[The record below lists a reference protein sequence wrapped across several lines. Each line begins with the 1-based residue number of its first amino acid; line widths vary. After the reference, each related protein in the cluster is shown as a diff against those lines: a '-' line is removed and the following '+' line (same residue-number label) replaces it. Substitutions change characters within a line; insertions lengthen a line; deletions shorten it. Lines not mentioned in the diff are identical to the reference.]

1 MDHALQTISYI
12 ADIGSVLVIMARR
25 RLARQPASQAH
36 GHRLYKMICHV
47 FHSDD
52 VSSWAPGVLRD
63 RRTRTSPPPSLKP
76 TWPHCHPTGLPWS
89 SVLAAVPIPLVGPTY
104 SNFFHKTVRVAPNSQ
119 NLPCPR
125 PVSPDSLRQQLFSQ
139 NSCRLSPGN
148 LVPGWER

>member
-52 VSSWAPGVLRD
+52 VSSWAPGVLQD
-63 RRTRTSPPPSLKP
+63 RRTRTCPPPFSKAHLA
-76 TWPHCHPTGLPWS
+76 TLSPHCP
-89 SVLAAVPIPLVGPTY
+89 PLVLSAG
-104 SNFFHKTVRVAPNSQ
+104 S
-119 NLPCPR
+119 CPHPSSR
-125 PVSPDSLRQQLFSQ
+125 SHIFQIFT
-139 NSCRLSPGN
+139 
-148 LVPGWER
+148 